1 MYDVELLEKEWKRYR
16 MKRRIPWIGFTL
28 LVALGTTYLLN
39 REVIFRKVSLYFN
52 DINKTASVEI
62 QEQNSTLDNRTLAL
76 ESNISDTLFNEKIDQ
91 ELAQKDNLLIEDKPD
106 KKPSM
111 DIEFTQ
117 EKVHKRKYL
126 NIVVTDRESRNS
138 NSEMFDTL
146 TIVEKRYNESPNY
159 EDAIYLAEGYYEQKN
174 YEKSQKWALE
184 SNNLNSNSEESW
196 LLFAKSKAK
205 LGDYDAAGKILEAY
219 LKENSSQKVEKLL
232 HSIESGKL

>member
-16 MKRRIPWIGFTL
+16 MKRRLPWIGL
-28 LVALGTTYLLN
+28 LVLISASTTYILN
-39 REVIFRKVSLYFN
+39 REIIFQKLSQYF
-52 DINKTASVEI
+52 DDK
-62 QEQNSTLDNRTLAL
+62 NSTNITLIKEENNITLDNRSS
-76 ESNISDTLFNEKIDQ
+76 EYNMSDELFNQKIDQ
-91 ELAQKDNLLIEDKPD
+91 ELAQKDIPLLKPEE
-106 KKPSM
+106 KKRPVM

-126 NIVVTDRESRNS
+126 NIVVTDKKSRANS
-138 NSEMFDTL
+138 NEIFDTL
-146 TIVEKRYNESPNY
+146 SIVEKRYKQSPNY
-159 EDAIYLAEGYYEQKN
+159 EDAIYLAEGYYEQRS
-174 YEKSQKWALE
+174 YEKAQKWALE

-232 HSIESGKL
+232 HAIESGKL